1 VTLRSPEFRAAV
13 LRALLLAG
21 CAVSGAGV
29 QAGKPVKAPT
39 PSALSVVNFV
49 DTDIDAVA
57 RAISVILN
65 RPILLD
71 PRVRGKMT
79 LYSQEGLTQAQTY
92 DYFVSTLRGLGFAV
106 VDRGGLLKIV
116 PESDAKLQ
124 AGPVLLGSPA
134 QAREQIVT
142 RLFPVN
148 HENASNLLQVLR
160 PLISPNNT
168 INVNAGSNTLVIT
181 DYADNQ
187 ERLAAIIAAL
197 DTPSATDVEVIPL
210 KHVQASDV
218 VAVVQKLLDAAPQ
231 QSTGGN
237 ATPTPGAGQAGT
249 ASSGAPLI
257 LADSRNNTLLV
268 RAPNQARLATMRAL
282 VARLDQPGVGG
293 VAGSNIHVIYLK
305 NAEAMR
311 LATVLRAAFSAQ
323 DQRTTGNTAAGDSA
337 TRSSGG
343 GSSGS
348 APVLT
353 GSAGSGS
360 SSSGNQQ
367 STQATSPVTAI
378 VQPSTGGFIQADP
391 ASNSLIVT
399 ASEQRF
405 RELSAVVEL
414 LDSPR
419 AQISVESLI
428 VEVDASKALEL
439 GVQWGQILSYSSS
452 TTLTLGTVISA
463 LETMSGTN
471 ILSTANLV
479 TLDNEEA
486 KIVVGQNVPFVTG
499 SYTSTSTSSSS
510 PFQTI
515 ERKDVGITLRLRPQI
530 GPNGNIRMTIYQ
542 ESSSVSS
549 STTPGTTNAGPTT
562 NKRSIESTVTV
573 KDGKIL
579 VLGGLIEDSDTKEA
593 NDLHGLGSLP
603 LVGGLFRS
611 LSTSRKKTNLL
622 VFLRPVVMKDDDAA
636 EQLSLDRYA
645 FIRGRQSELPKDTRQ
660 ILQDALPPTLRLD
673 ARISE
678 MLAPA
683 KP

>member
-1 VTLRSPEFRAAV
+1 MLRV
-13 LRALLLAG
+13 LWLAG

-29 QAGKPVKAPT
+29 QASKPVKAPAA
-39 PSALSVVNFV
+39 SALSVVNFV

-57 RAISVILN
+57 RAIAVILN

-106 VDRGGLLKIV
+106 VDRSGLLKIV
-116 PESDAKLQ
+116 PESEAKLQ

-231 QSTGGN
+231 QSSAGN
-237 ATPTPGAGQAGT
+237 AAPAPAAGQAGSGGAT
-249 ASSGAPLI
+249 GAPLI

-282 VARLDQPGVGG
+282 VARLDQPGIGG

-323 DQRTTGNTAAGDSA
+323 DQRTTGNAAGDSA
-337 TRSSGG
+337 ARSSGGGSGG

-348 APVLT
+348 AAVLT
-353 GSAGSGS
+353 GSAGSG
-360 SSSGNQQ
+360 SSGNQQ
-367 STQATSPVTAI
+367 STQATSPVAAI

-439 GVQWGQILSYSSS
+439 GVQWGQIFSYSSS
-452 TTLTLGTVISA
+452 STLTLGTVISA

-579 VLGGLIEDSDTKEA
+579 VLGGLIEDSDTKES
-593 NDLHGLGSLP
+593 NDLHGLSSLP

-622 VFLRPVVMKDDDAA
+622 VFLRPVVMKDDDAS

-645 FIRGRQSELPKDTRQ
+645 FIRSRQSELPKDTRQ
-660 ILQDALPPTLRLD
+660 ILEDALPPALRPE
-673 ARISE
+673 AHISE
-678 MLAPA
+678 LIVPA